1 MKGILMEKLSS
12 KRGRVGEMEL
22 WRFLF
27 AIIIVFHH
35 SRNLI
40 GNENAPFFNGAY
52 AVEFFFILSGYLLMQ
67 SIAHSQDLPGDR
79 LGTETIQ
86 FIKNKY
92 LSFCPDL
99 YISWIIGFLATVI
112 ITRCNVLELFMGGFW
127 EMTLL
132 HMGGL
137 YISKINSAV
146 WYLSSMLLGM
156 LILYPLLRR
165 YKETAKKL
173 LVPLIT
179 LFLLGWFYQETGS
192 LRVPFDWNGIT
203 FKANLRAIAD
213 LGLGVI
219 CYQTTQWFSSL
230 SFNKPAKVMVAL
242 VKYFCYGTLI
252 TYMFTVDE
260 VPPTQDFFFLIL
272 WMIAIGM
279 TFSRQSIANH
289 IFDNKWIFF
298 LGKFSLPLYLS
309 HYYWSNLLGEL
320 LPKSMAWGWK
330 LAAYWAVSLSTAAI
344 VMLLSSLW
352 KKHRKTILLSL
363 KKVFLKKED

>member
-1 MKGILMEKLSS
+1 MEKLSS

-309 HYYWSNLLGEL
+309 HYYWSTLLAEL
-320 LPKSMAWGWK
+320 
-330 LAAYWAVSLSTAAI
+330 
-344 VMLLSSLW
+344 
-352 KKHRKTILLSL
+352 
-363 KKVFLKKED
+363 